1 MIQEYVLCGWLIL
14 AYNEFMSESR
24 QRFTGR
30 MLLGLIWVGFLWM
43 VFVTLPLF
51 TNNLQV
57 TPMDPRWLT
66 PEDLTWKRLVFNAF
80 TKPGIRLML
89 SGGVGLLLLI
99 MWQGSSQMWNRRKS
113 MVRVRYPKTSFTLEW
128 VMDGARKSSLSE
140 YGKLVGAI

>member
-1 MIQEYVLCGWLIL
+1 
-14 AYNEFMSESR
+14 MSESR

-30 MLLGLIWVGFLWM
+30 IVFGTIWFGLLWL

-51 TNNLQV
+51 TSNLQV

-66 PEDLTWKRLVFNAF
+66 PEDLTWQRLIFNAF

-89 SGGVGLLLLI
+89 SGGVGMLLLI
-99 MWQGSSQMWNRRKS
+99 MIWGWDQLWTRR
-113 MVRVRYPKTSFTLEW
+113 RPKLVVKCPRTSFTLEW

-140 YGKLVGAI
+140 YGKFVGVI